1 MMVALGLNRLILVN
15 TAVAAAVNL
24 LLSLALVN
32 WLGFSG
38 AALSTVLTT
47 SLVICSWNLLAIR
60 SAIPCRL
67 MEVLPFGRIL
77 EIFGLSIAAAF
88 PVVLSQMIIDGT
100 SSLWQVV
107 LGTAIFLVVFL
118 ALAKLTNNQLVLAY
132 VAAFERRFKR
142 MISLITDR

>member
-1 MMVALGLNRLILVN
+1 
-15 TAVAAAVNL
+15 
-24 LLSLALVN
+24 
-32 WLGFSG
+32 
-38 AALSTVLTT
+38 
-47 SLVICSWNLLAIR
+47 
-60 SAIPCRL
+60 